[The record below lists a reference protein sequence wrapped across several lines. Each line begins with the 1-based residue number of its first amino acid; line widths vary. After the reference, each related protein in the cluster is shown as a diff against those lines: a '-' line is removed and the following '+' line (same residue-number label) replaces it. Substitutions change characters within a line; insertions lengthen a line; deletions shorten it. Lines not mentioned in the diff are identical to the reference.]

1 MMDRQIGRIQAE
13 NEIRQIQ
20 TNMLTQ
26 QPQSKEQLQRVTE
39 HIGRLTLDIGEK
51 VTIRRNAIVAPEPSA
66 SAKFMKLTGG
76 G

>member
-1 MMDRQIGRIQAE
+1 MMEKQIARIQAE
-13 NEIRQIQ
+13 NEIRLIQ

-51 VTIRRNAIVAPEPSA
+51 VTVRRNAIVAPEPGA
-66 SAKFMKLTGG
+66 SAKFSKLMSGG
-76 G
+76 